1 MRFGIVVAAA
11 VLTAPALGLAQTP
24 LRTSPSGTPAGQAAL
39 DRDCRAGNAAACAA
53 AAGRRGQAGPARQGA
68 GSDQPPQVRD
78 ATKDA
83 NPAPRYS
90 GEGGGMPAPAHV
102 LF

>member
-1 MRFGIVVAAA
+1 MRFGILFVAA
-11 VLTAPALGLAQTP
+11 VLTGPALAQS
-24 LRTSPSGTPAGQAAL
+24 SPPTAPAGQSAL
-39 DRDCRAGNAAACAA
+39 DRECRAGSAAACAEA
-53 AAGRRGQAGPARQGA
+53 SGRRGAAGSARQGA

-90 GEGGGMPAPAHV
+90 GEGGGMPAPAPARR
-102 LF
+102 